1 MRVVNFKRQ
10 IVIAFLLS
18 LSLPLHG
25 APFERLIYLVDR
37 HDSYEQLS
45 RNIDSF
51 DVIAPQVFSF
61 GSDGVLYGEVD
72 ERIIKLAQKHQKKLM
87 PLVKNEGFDKEKV
100 QRFLKDEEAKKRLI
114 NALAEVGKRYGFAGW
129 QLDFEHLG
137 TGNRAL
143 YSDLVKRMHSH
154 LRKYRMQLSIAVIP
168 ARGEEARSVY
178 GARFYANWIASYDFK
193 TLAKHSDFLSV
204 MAYDQ
209 HTGKTPPGAVASYP
223 WVERIIKEMLKEV
236 SRDKISLG
244 IPLYSRLWYAGNR
257 GDSLGS
263 QARSMSYVAARDWI
277 LRRGITPIYSE
288 SERIWWGFGEHGGIR
303 EYLFLEEVDSFAE
316 KIELAKR
323 YKLRGV
329 SLWRLGQED
338 ARIYEKLQK

>member
-1 MRVVNFKRQ
+1 MRADFTKQ
-10 IVIAFLLS
+10 IINIILLLS
-18 LSLPLHG
+18 LSLPLQG
-25 APFERLIYLVDR
+25 APFERLIYMVDR
-37 HDSYEQLS
+37 HDSYERLS

-61 GSDGVLYGEVD
+61 NSDGVLYGEVD
-72 ERIIKLAQKHQKKLM
+72 ERIVKLVQKHRKKLM
-87 PLVKNEGFDKEKV
+87 PLVANEDFDKEKV
-100 QRFLKDEEAKKRLI
+100 QQFLKDEEAKKHFI
-114 NALAEVGKRYGFAGW
+114 DALAEVGKRYGFAGW

-137 TGNRAL
+137 RESRAL
-143 YSDLVKRMHSH
+143 YTDFIKKLHTR
-154 LRKYRMQLSIAVIP
+154 LRKHRMQLSIAVTP
-168 ARGEEARSVY
+168 ARGEESRS
-178 GARFYANWIASYDFK
+178 AHDAQFYADWIASYDFK
-193 TLAKHSDFLSV
+193 ALAKHSDFLSV

-236 SRDKISLG
+236 SKDKISLG

-257 GDSLGS
+257 GNSLGS
-263 QARSMSYVAARDWI
+263 HARSMSYIAAQDWM

-288 SERIWWGFGEHGGIR
+288 SERIWWGFGEHGGVR
-303 EYLFLEEVDSFAE
+303 EYLFLEEVDSFTE
-316 KIELAKR
+316 KLSLAKH